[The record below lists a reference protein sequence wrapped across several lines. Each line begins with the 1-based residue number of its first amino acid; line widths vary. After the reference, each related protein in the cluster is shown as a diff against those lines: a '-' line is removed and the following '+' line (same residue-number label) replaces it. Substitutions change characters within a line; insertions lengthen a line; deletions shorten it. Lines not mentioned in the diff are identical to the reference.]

1 MRVRS
6 EFRPALRLVQASG
19 RTRVAQECGLDET
32 GLWHPF
38 RIAHFSHLAQAD
50 CSEECST
57 TL

>member
-32 GLWHPF
+32 GLWLPF
-38 RIAHFSHLAQAD
+38 RIAHFSHLARAG